1 LPELPALW
9 RGCGRTMRISLN
21 LATRP
26 FADLGPAIKRLR
38 IAMGV
43 LVLVSVLLVLGLHAI
58 HQKAEAARA
67 LDREQDAKIE
77 TIANERKGYEELM
90 RQPDN
95 AQLLK
100 QAAVL
105 NKIIDDKA
113 FSWTLAMEDLE
124 TVLPGGVQVTSLE
137 PARQK
142 DGHITLHLRVM
153 GPRNRAVDLVRNLEH
168 SRRFLLPRIVGENAA
183 ESNDRPGQRMQ
194 PVSAEDRVDF
204 DVLAEYNAATA
215 GERKANRKQSS
226 KTNESGG
233 TVPARH
239 SVRPLPLNPRTQGR
253 PPYAGSRPTQPP
265 PVPRNTTTPANR
277 LPSMHPKS
285 TSNQQPGGPQ

>member
-1 LPELPALW
+1 
-9 RGCGRTMRISLN
+9 MRLTLN

-26 FADLGPAIKRLR
+26 FADVGPAIKRLR

-43 LVLVSVLLVLGLHAI
+43 LALVSALLVVGLHFI

-67 LDREQDAKIE
+67 RDHSLDAKIQA
-77 TIANERKGYEELM
+77 IVNERKSYEGLM
-90 RQPDN
+90 AQPDN

-142 DGHITLHLRVM
+142 DGRIILNLRVV

-168 SRRFLLPRIVGENAA
+168 SRRFLQPRIVGEDAA
-183 ESNDRPGQRMQ
+183 EGNDRPGQMLR
-194 PVSAEDRVDF
+194 PASAEDRVDF
-204 DVLAEYNAATA
+204 NVLAEYNPATPE
-215 GERKANRKQSS
+215 ERKANRKQPS
-226 KTNESGG
+226 KSENSEGPRRAQRSI
-233 TVPARH
+233 H
-239 SVRPLPLNPRTQGR
+239 SQPLNPRPQGR
-253 PPYAGSRPTQPP
+253 PSFAAPVQPP
-265 PVPRNTTTPANR
+265 FPRPVPQDRVAPGNR
-277 LPSMHPKS
+277 LPSLHPSS
-285 TSNQQPGGPQ
+285 TPNQQPGGPQ

>member
-1 LPELPALW
+1 
-9 RGCGRTMRISLN
+9 MRLTLN

-26 FADLGPAIKRLR
+26 FADVGPAIKRLR

-43 LVLVSVLLVLGLHAI
+43 LAFVSALLVVGLHFI

-67 LDREQDAKIE
+67 LEHSYDAQIQA
-77 TIANERKGYEELM
+77 IANERKGYEVLM
-90 RQPDN
+90 AQPDN

-142 DGHITLHLRVM
+142 DGRIIVNLRVV

-168 SRRFLLPRIVGENAA
+168 SRRFLQPRIIGEDRDEGN
-183 ESNDRPGQRMQ
+183 ERPGQMLR
-194 PVSAEDRVDF
+194 PASAEDRVDF
-204 DVLAEYNAATA
+204 NVLAEYNPATPE
-215 GERKANRKQSS
+215 ERKANRKQAKSENS
-226 KTNESGG
+226 ETQR
-233 TVPARH
+233 PAQRSVH
-239 SVRPLPLNPRTQGR
+239 SQPLNPRPQGR
-253 PPYAGSRPTQPP
+253 PNYARPVQPP
-265 PVPRNTTTPANR
+265 FPRPVPQDRVTPANR
-277 LPSMHPKS
+277 PSSLHPSS
-285 TSNQQPGGPQ
+285 TPNQQPGGPQ